1 MKKITVVFVL
11 LFSQFATAWSADLL
25 PLEVRAKSVGLEN
38 SATCWMA
45 SVFAQGVFTG
55 NPDQQQ
61 LLEFAQNLQGIYN
74 SYGDFL
80 VGQQEF
86 NRVQQRKSPGW
97 KVLSEQQ
104 QVDTWKQCTE
114 LWQAK

>member
-1 MKKITVVFVL
+1 MKKIVLVLVLVFAN
-11 LFSQFATAWSADLL
+11 FSNGIANDLL
-25 PLEVRAKSVGLEN
+25 PLEVRAKKVGLED
-38 SATCWMA
+38 SGTCWIA

-74 SYGDFL
+74 SYGVFL

-86 NRVQQRKSPGW
+86 NRVLQRKSSGW
-97 KVLSEQQ
+97 KALSEQQ
-104 QVDTWKQCTE
+104 HIATWKQCTE
-114 LWQAK
+114 LWQAR

>member
-1 MKKITVVFVL
+1 MKRIAVGFVL
-11 LFSQFATAWSADLL
+11 IFAHFADAWSADLL

-86 NRVQQRKSPGW
+86 NRVLQRKSSAW
-97 KVLSEQQ
+97 KALSEQQ
-104 QVDTWKQCTE
+104 RVATWKQCTE
-114 LWQAK
+114 LWQAR